1 LPIKGSRIGI
11 LGLTFKE
18 NVPDLRNSRL
28 PDIVAELRQF
38 GVEPLV
44 HDLLVYLLEAKREY
58 SMELVPWQALSKYT
72 PF

>member
-1 LPIKGSRIGI
+1 MPIKEMWIGI
-11 LGLTFKE
+11 IGLTFKE

-58 SMELVPWQALSKYT
+58 NMELAP
-72 PF
+72 